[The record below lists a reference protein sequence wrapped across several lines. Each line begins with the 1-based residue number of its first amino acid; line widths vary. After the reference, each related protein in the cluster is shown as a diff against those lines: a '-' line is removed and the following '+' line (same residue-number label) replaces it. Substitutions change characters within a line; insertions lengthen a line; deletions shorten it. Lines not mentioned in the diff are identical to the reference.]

1 MSMPIA
7 QRILYALADFFCG
20 SPVDSFFPPPHW
32 EPESEERAAQL
43 DVFEYLLTGIGVIG
57 AVVSALLFPSG
68 HLF

>member
-7 QRILYALADFFCG
+7 QRILYAVADFFCG
-20 SPVDSFFPPPHW
+20 SPVDSFPTHW

>member
-7 QRILYALADFFCG
+7 QRILYAVADFFCG
-20 SPVDSFFPPPHW
+20 SPVDSFPTHW

-43 DVFEYLLTGIGVIG
+43 DAFEGLFTAIGVIG
-57 AVVSALLFPSG
+57 AVLTALLFPTS